1 MSDKLSVAFS
11 EDLESYEDDKG
22 QDDFE
27 YRNSSIPDQR
37 VKDILDLV
45 KNGIITKSEGQKLI
59 EEYKTQ
65 SESNRA
71 LQTQLLL
78 RKGKTLRRQDTNEK
92 NLAKLVEEGYLT
104 EEEAGVILSDTR
116 AKEKHENFESSSTVG
131 NKDKKRRLVLHNS
144 MRGFSRYEKP
154 SETLKRNT
162 SQQTFGDYNTGKKS
176 KLKAGMKIVS
186 KNAVG
191 VRMDNVNDLSRDQLK
206 FIKTANDTTRIYQMQ
221 KKKAKTEIRTCKE
234 FLDIPIIQ
242 RNTRTNKIRC
252 IVFACFFFVS
262 VYLLIILPTSYSYIN
277 FDEVGIRVGR
287 YSGAI
292 IDVEKVYL
300 PGRYA
305 HGMFQDFVRY
315 KKVILDADLTI
326 TGNAYSGNNLLP
338 YAIGT
343 HASNEFGPVTAR
355 ARNGEK
361 YDIEITMY
369 YQILLNKLIDT
380 HRYYGGYKQLNASI
394 YDAVR
399 YSTRNALSYKTLA
412 DVLINRQEVGLHL
425 ETNLRRVVQDHG
437 VKFIGLKI
445 GRIIMSSSINSRLF
459 SKELNKKKSEKI
471 KEEGLLLNITLH
483 TKHLENVAVGRRE
496 SYAAIKNA
504 LIDADVAKQQRIIDL
519 IEAETER
526 IVASTKKIIETNASL
541 VCLDRSNE
549 ALNESLKY
557 KTLDLQAELDVKR
570 IETEVLKLRAT
581 NDKKKAKILAPAVLF
596 HHTNISGAIHD
607 VETLKAETHA
617 GIFNELRSSLGINRL
632 NLLRL
637 EWIKYIMGDAVDSK
651 KVKQF
656 NSDVPLPTK
665 FGLRNL

>member
-1 MSDKLSVAFS
+1 M
-11 EDLESYEDDKG
+11 Y
-22 QDDFE
+22 
-27 YRNSSIPDQR
+27 
-37 VKDILDLV
+37 
-45 KNGIITKSEGQKLI
+45 
-59 EEYKTQ
+59 
-65 SESNRA
+65 A
-71 LQTQLLL
+71 LF
-78 RKGKTLRRQDTNEK
+78 N
-92 NLAKLVEEGYLT
+92 
-104 EEEAGVILSDTR
+104 
-116 AKEKHENFESSSTVG
+116 
-131 NKDKKRRLVLHNS
+131 
-144 MRGFSRYEKP
+144 
-154 SETLKRNT
+154 
-162 SQQTFGDYNTGKKS
+162 
-176 KLKAGMKIVS
+176 
-186 KNAVG
+186 
-191 VRMDNVNDLSRDQLK
+191 
-206 FIKTANDTTRIYQMQ
+206 
-221 KKKAKTEIRTCKE
+221 
-234 FLDIPIIQ
+234 
-242 RNTRTNKIRC
+242 
-252 IVFACFFFVS
+252 
-262 VYLLIILPTSYSYIN
+262 
-277 FDEVGIRVGR
+277 
-287 YSGAI
+287 
-292 IDVEKVYL
+292 
-300 PGRYA
+300 
-305 HGMFQDFVRY
+305 
-315 KKVILDADLTI
+315 
-326 TGNAYSGNNLLP
+326 
-338 YAIGT
+338 
-343 HASNEFGPVTAR
+343 
-355 ARNGEK
+355 
-361 YDIEITMY
+361 
-369 YQILLNKLIDT
+369 
-380 HRYYGGYKQLNASI
+380 
-394 YDAVR
+394 
-399 YSTRNALSYKTLA
+399 
-412 DVLINRQEVGLHL
+412 VLINRQEVGLHL